1 MVLIDVGEVPVRL
14 ERLALHVLRLQA
26 DPDQLHQHVDVKLI
40 GDRTTHE
47 HREALGAGT
56 QLHRTHQVRIAPRTR
71 LRLVAE
77 LLEGI
82 GLQQPTRLIGRIGEH
97 EMVEQFR
104 RPSVITLVEGPLCFG
119 VHLVGAAHRGDVT
132 LPALLRRVRVEV
144 GRVAVVPADVA
155 LIHRLCVVADRPV
168 VATRVALG
176 GEALGLL
183 EILGDL
189 AHRHAVVRSTHCLVV
204 QPAVHVALQFEIA
217 HRVNATESRPV
228 VGGEEHIHVATKEIE
243 CLLDVLAPT
252 QRVSGLRPTERQRVV
267 HRVGAVLGD
276 AERAEV
282 REHEVHLC
290 RRFSAR
296 RVLEHDPH
304 AIEHEFGSGEC
315 DLLGRCDQVGLRTRN
330 PLAEAA
336 IDMALRTG
344 RQQHAEL
351 IEGPA
356 AHGGASDQV
365 FGDGLPHEPLG
376 RQDAHIPLVDLVGA
390 GHAENAAVMIGVA
403 VGVQHG
409 RNGTLPERGVGEIKT
424 RLGRERRGERIDD
437 HPPLIPLDEGDIG
450 DVVAARLPDVL
461 GDLK

>member
-26 DPDQLHQHVDVKLI
+26 DPDQLHQHVDVELI

-47 HREALGAGT
+47 HREALRAGT
-56 QLHRTHQVRIAPRTR
+56 QLHRTHQVRIAPRAR

-104 RPSVITLVEGPLCFG
+104 RPSVITLVEGPLCFD

-155 LIHRLCVVADRPV
+155 LIHRLCVVAHRPV

-176 GEALGLL
+176 GEAVGLL

-189 AHRHAVVRSTHCLVV
+189 AHRHAMVRSTHCLVV

-217 HRVNATESRPV
+217 HRVSATESRPV

-376 RQDAHIPLVDLVGA
+376 RQDTHIALVDLVGA

-409 RNGTLPERGVGEIKT
+409 RDGTLPERGVGEIET
-424 RLGRERRGERIDD
+424 RLRRERRGERIDD